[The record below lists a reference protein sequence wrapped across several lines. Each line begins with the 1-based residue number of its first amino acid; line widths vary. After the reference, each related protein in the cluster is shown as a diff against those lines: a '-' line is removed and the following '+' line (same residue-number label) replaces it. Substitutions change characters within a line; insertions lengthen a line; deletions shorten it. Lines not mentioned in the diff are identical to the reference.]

1 MKKIYTVN
9 FESIVKVYKPYVDVV
24 KSMEDEKNS
33 HIEKIEKY
41 KAEMQAIINS
51 SQTLILDEKMKKEKM
66 DQFGKLQNEA
76 GKLDSDFRAHLTRLQ
91 DETMKKVYSEISDI
105 ISDFSDR
112 NSIDMVINNTEVI
125 YFSPNMD
132 ITDTIIDLIKDK
144 SLFTDEL
151 VNEKESV

>member
-1 MKKIYTVN
+1 MKIYTVN
-9 FESIVKVYKPYVDVV
+9 FEDIVKVYKPYVDVI
-24 KSMEDEKNS
+24 KSMEVDKNA

-76 GKLDSDFRAHLTRLQ
+76 SKLDNEFRSYLSRLQ
-91 DETMKKVYSEISDI
+91 DETMKKVYGEISTI
-105 ISDFSDR
+105 ITEFSER
-112 NSIDMVINNTEVI
+112 SSIDMVINNTEVI

-132 ITDTIIDLIKDK
+132 ITDTIIDIIKEK
-144 SLFTDEL
+144 TLYTNEML
-151 VNEKESV
+151 NEKESV

>member
-1 MKKIYTVN
+1 MKIYTVN

-24 KSMEDEKNS
+24 KSMEDEKNA

-132 ITDTIIDLIKDK
+132 ITDTVIDLIKDK

>member
-1 MKKIYTVN
+1 MKIYTVN
-9 FESIVKVYKPYVDVV
+9 FENIVKVYKPYVDVV
-24 KSMEDEKNS
+24 KSMEDEKNA

-76 GKLDSDFRAHLTRLQ
+76 GKLDSDFRAYLTRLQ

-132 ITDTIIDLIKDK
+132 ITDTVIDLIKDK